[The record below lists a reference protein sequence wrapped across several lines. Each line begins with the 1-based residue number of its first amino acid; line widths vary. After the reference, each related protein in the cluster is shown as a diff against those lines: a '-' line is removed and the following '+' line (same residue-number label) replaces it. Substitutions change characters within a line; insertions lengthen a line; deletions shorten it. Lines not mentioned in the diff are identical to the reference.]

1 MPRCR
6 STCSG
11 SYGARTPSGTR
22 CCASERRPMRRFSSP
37 QTRYLPDSHFAYEK
51 SSWAFQKRRPIMV
64 LLRETAIPAFIAA
77 LVLSLAGAPPAAA
90 TSATGNQNPD
100 LTAEVSLASRG
111 TADPNFAT
119 VGDTVDAV
127 LAVRNNKPWSFSA
140 RLENVRVRLTLVTP
154 SGGAYDVSATIFL
167 L

>member
-1 MPRCR
+1 
-6 STCSG
+6 
-11 SYGARTPSGTR
+11 
-22 CCASERRPMRRFSSP
+22 
-37 QTRYLPDSHFAYEK
+37 
-51 SSWAFQKRRPIMV
+51 MV

-167 L
+167 LPQQTLRVPFDYTVSALYPIGPYAVTLEAFEVDDPAMPPPSSATATITFN